1 MDRFEAM
8 RAFARVVETGS
19 FTRAAHTLQISR
31 TTVTQLVQQLEAHLR
46 LRLLNR
52 TTRRV
57 SVTADG
63 AAYYPR
69 IARLLAELDEVEG
82 GLGDAAA
89 QPRGRLRVDVPGP
102 YARLRLVPVLPDFQ
116 ARYPEIQLDVGV
128 SDREVDVIADNVDC
142 VIRGGTPADPAL
154 VARPLTALPIGFHA
168 SPGYVQRFGMPA
180 DPRALEGPD
189 HHMVGFLSPRSG
201 RARVFTA
208 QRGDE
213 RIEVQ
218 GRYTVGF
225 DDGNAYLAAAL
236 ADRRGRAAQLHG
248 RIACRTW
255 RTAAGT
261 GGLAAAADADA
272 CDVPAQ
278 SAHEPAAAGVHR
290 LGGGSVGLIA
300 RACRAEPT
308 LGCVWHQ
315 RPRPALSA

>member
-19 FTRAAHTLQISR
+19 FTRAAQTLQISR

-69 IARLLAELDEVEG
+69 IARLLAELEEVEG
-82 GLGDAAA
+82 GLGDAAS

-102 YARLRLVPVLPDFQ
+102 YARLRLVPALPDFQ
-116 ARYPEIQLDVGV
+116 ARYPEIQLDIGV

-168 SPGYVQRFGMPA
+168 SPGYVQRFGLPT

-189 HHMVGFLSPRSG
+189 H
-201 RARVFTA
+201 RVFVA
-208 QRGDE
+208 QRGEE
-213 RIEVQ
+213 RVEVQ

-236 ADRRGRAAQLHG
+236 AGLGVVALPSYMAAPHVARGELLPLLQDWQLPPMPMHVMFPPN
-248 RIACRTW
+248 RHMS
-255 RTAAGT
+255 
-261 GGLAAAADADA
+261 
-272 CDVPAQ
+272 Q
-278 SAHEPAAAGVHR
+278 R
-290 LGGGSVGLIA
+290 LRVFIDWVVEA
-300 RACRAEPT
+300 
-308 LGCVWHQ
+308 LG
-315 RPRPALSA
+315 

>member
-19 FTRAAHTLQISR
+19 FTRAAHTLQLSR

-69 IARLLAELDEVEG
+69 IARLLAELEEVEG
-82 GLGDAAA
+82 GLGEAAA

-102 YARLRLVPVLPDFQ
+102 YARLRLVPALPDFQ
-116 ARYPEIQLDVGV
+116 ARYPEIQLDIGV

-142 VIRGGTPADPAL
+142 VIRGGAPADPAL
-154 VARPLTALPIGFHA
+154 VARPLARLPIGFHA
-168 SPGYVQRFGMPA
+168 SPGYVQRFGVPEH
-180 DPRALEGPD
+180 PRALEGPD
-189 HHMVGFLSPRSG
+189 HHTVGFLSPRSG

-208 QRGDE
+208 QRGAE

-218 GRYTVGF
+218 GRYSIGF
-225 DDGNAYLAAAL
+225 DDGNAYLAA
-236 ADRRGRAAQLHG
+236 
-248 RIACRTW
+248 
-255 RTAAGT
+255 
-261 GGLAAAADADA
+261 GLAGL
-272 CDVPAQ
+272 
-278 SAHEPAAAGVHR
+278 GVVA
-290 LGGGSVGLIA
+290 LPSYM
-300 RACRAEPT
+300 AEPHVARGELLPVLHDWQLPPMPMHVMFPPNRHMSQRLRVFIDWVVET
-308 LGCVWHQ
+308 LG
-315 RPRPALSA
+315 

>member
-19 FTRAAHTLQISR
+19 FTRAAHTLQLSR

-63 AAYYPR
+63 AAFYPR
-69 IARLLAELDEVEG
+69 IVRLLAELEEVEG

-89 QPRGRLRVDVPGP
+89 QPRGRLRIDVPGP
-102 YARLRLVPVLPDFQ
+102 FARLRLVPALPGFQ
-116 ARYPEIQLDVGV
+116 ARYPDIQLEVGV

-154 VARPLTALPIGFHA
+154 VARPLASLPIGFHA
-168 SPGYVQRFGMPA
+168 SSGYVQQFGAP
-180 DPRALEGPD
+180 DHPRALQGPD
-189 HHMVGFLSPRSG
+189 HHTVGFLSPRSG

-208 QRGDE
+208 QRGVE

-218 GRYTVGF
+218 GRYSIGF
-225 DDGNAYLAAAL
+225 DDGNAYLAA
-236 ADRRGRAAQLHG
+236 
-248 RIACRTW
+248 
-255 RTAAGT
+255 
-261 GGLAAAADADA
+261 GLAGL
-272 CDVPAQ
+272 
-278 SAHEPAAAGVHR
+278 GVVA
-290 LGGGSVGLIA
+290 LPSYM
-300 RACRAEPT
+300 AEPHVARGELLPVLQDWRLPPMPMHVMFPPNRHMSQRLRVFIDWVVET
-308 LGCVWHQ
+308 LG
-315 RPRPALSA
+315 

>member
-19 FTRAAHTLQISR
+19 FTRAAHTLQLSR

-69 IARLLAELDEVEG
+69 IVRLLAELEEVEG
-82 GLGDAAA
+82 GLGEAAA
-89 QPRGRLRVDVPGP
+89 QPRGRLRIDVPGP
-102 YARLRLVPVLPDFQ
+102 FARLLLVPALPGFQ
-116 ARYPEIQLDVGV
+116 ACYPDIQLEVGV

-154 VARPLTALPIGFHA
+154 VARPLRSLPIGFHA
-168 SPGYVQRFGMPA
+168 SPGYVQRFGLPGH
-180 DPRALEGPD
+180 PRALDGPQ
-189 HHMVGFLSPRSG
+189 HHTVGFLSPRSG

-213 RIEVQ
+213 RIQVQ
-218 GRYTVGF
+218 GRYTAGF
-225 DDGNAYLAAAL
+225 DDGNAYLAA
-236 ADRRGRAAQLHG
+236 
-248 RIACRTW
+248 
-255 RTAAGT
+255 
-261 GGLAAAADADA
+261 GLAGL
-272 CDVPAQ
+272 
-278 SAHEPAAAGVHR
+278 GVVA
-290 LGGGSVGLIA
+290 LPSYM
-300 RACRAEPT
+300 AEPHVARGELLPVLQDWQLPAMPMHVMFPPNRHMT
-308 LGCVWHQ
+308 QRLRVFIDWVVEALG
-315 RPRPALSA
+315 

>member
-69 IARLLAELDEVEG
+69 IARLLAELEEVEG
-82 GLGDAAA
+82 GLGDAAT

-102 YARLRLVPVLPDFQ
+102 YARLRLVPALPDFQ
-116 ARYPEIQLDVGV
+116 ARYPEIQLDIGV

-142 VIRGGTPADPAL
+142 VIRGGTPTDPAL
-154 VARPLTALPIGFHA
+154 AARALAALTIGFHA
-168 SPGYVQRFGMPA
+168 SPGYVQRFGLPT

-201 RARVFTA
+201 RARVFSA

-213 RIEVQ
+213 RVEVQ

-236 ADRRGRAAQLHG
+236 AGLGVVALPSYMAARGARRAA
-248 RIACRTW
+248 
-255 RTAAGT
+255 AGVA
-261 GGLAAAADADA
+261 GLAAAADADA
-272 CDVPAQ
+272 CDVPAEP
-278 SAHEPAAAGVHR
+278 AHEPAAAGVHR
-290 LGGGSVGLIA
+290 LGGGSVGVSASVACENRRA
-300 RACRAEPT
+300 RTGERTP
-308 LGCVWHQ
+308 
-315 RPRPALSA
+315 

>member
-31 TTVTQLVQQLEAHLR
+31 TTVTQLVHQLEAHLR

-69 IARLLAELDEVEG
+69 VARLLAELEEVEG
-82 GLGDAAA
+82 GLGDAAS

-102 YARLRLVPVLPDFQ
+102 YARLRLVPALPDFQ
-116 ARYPEIQLDVGV
+116 ARYPEIQLDIGV

-154 VARPLTALPIGFHA
+154 VARPLGALPIGFHA
-168 SPGYVQRFGMPA
+168 SPGYVQRFGLPT
-180 DPRALEGPD
+180 DPRALEGRD

-201 RARVFTA
+201 RARVFVA

-213 RIEVQ
+213 RVEVQ

-236 ADRRGRAAQLHG
+236 A
-248 RIACRTW
+248 
-255 RTAAGT
+255 
-261 GGLAAAADADA
+261 GL
-272 CDVPAQ
+272 
-278 SAHEPAAAGVHR
+278 GVVA
-290 LGGGSVGLIA
+290 LPSYM
-300 RACRAEPT
+300 AEPHMARGELLPVLQDWQLPPMPMHVMFPPNRHMSQRLRVFIDWVVEA
-308 LGCVWHQ
+308 LG
-315 RPRPALSA
+315 

>member
-19 FTRAAHTLQISR
+19 FTRAAQTLQISR
-31 TTVTQLVQQLEAHLR
+31 TTATQLVQQLEAHLR

-69 IARLLAELDEVEG
+69 IARLLAELEEVEG
-82 GLGDAAA
+82 GLGDAAT

-102 YARLRLVPVLPDFQ
+102 YARLRLVPALPDFQ
-116 ARYPEIQLDVGV
+116 ARYPEIQLDIGV

-154 VARPLTALPIGFHA
+154 VARPLGALPIGFHA
-168 SPGYVQRFGMPA
+168 SPGYAQRFGLPA

-201 RARVFTA
+201 RARAFSA
-208 QRGDE
+208 QRVDE
-213 RIEVQ
+213 RVEVQ

-236 ADRRGRAAQLHG
+236 A
-248 RIACRTW
+248 
-255 RTAAGT
+255 
-261 GGLAAAADADA
+261 GL
-272 CDVPAQ
+272 
-278 SAHEPAAAGVHR
+278 GVVA
-290 LGGGSVGLIA
+290 LPSYM
-300 RACRAEPT
+300 AEPHVARGELLPVLQDWQLPPMPMHVMFPPNRHMSQRMRVFIDWVVEA
-308 LGCVWHQ
+308 LG
-315 RPRPALSA
+315 

>member
-19 FTRAAHTLQISR
+19 FTRAAHTLQVSR

-69 IARLLAELDEVEG
+69 IARLLAELEEVEG
-82 GLGDAAA
+82 GLGDAAT

-102 YARLRLVPVLPDFQ
+102 YARLRLVPALPDFQ
-116 ARYPEIQLDVGV
+116 ARYPEIQLDIGV

-142 VIRGGTPADPAL
+142 VIRGGTPSDPAL
-154 VARPLTALPIGFHA
+154 VARPLGALPIGFHA
-168 SPGYVQRFGMPA
+168 SPAYLQRFGVPT
-180 DPRALEGPD
+180 DPRELQGPD

-201 RARVFTA
+201 RARVFSA

-213 RIEVQ
+213 RVEVQ

-236 ADRRGRAAQLHG
+236 A
-248 RIACRTW
+248 
-255 RTAAGT
+255 
-261 GGLAAAADADA
+261 GL
-272 CDVPAQ
+272 
-278 SAHEPAAAGVHR
+278 GVVA
-290 LGGGSVGLIA
+290 LPSYM
-300 RACRAEPT
+300 AEPHVARGELLPLLQDWQLPPMPMHVMFPPNRHMSQRLRVFIDWVVEA
-308 LGCVWHQ
+308 LG
-315 RPRPALSA
+315 

>member
-19 FTRAAHTLQISR
+19 FTRAAHTLQVSR

-69 IARLLAELDEVEG
+69 IARLLAELEEVEG
-82 GLGDAAA
+82 GLGDAAT

-102 YARLRLVPVLPDFQ
+102 YARLRLVPALPDFQ
-116 ARYPEIQLDVGV
+116 ARSPEIQLDIGV

-154 VARPLTALPIGFHA
+154 VARPLGALPIGFHA
-168 SPGYVQRFGMPA
+168 SPAYLQRFGVPT
-180 DPRALEGPD
+180 DPRELEGPD

-201 RARVFTA
+201 RARVFSA

-213 RIEVQ
+213 RVEVQ

-236 ADRRGRAAQLHG
+236 A
-248 RIACRTW
+248 
-255 RTAAGT
+255 
-261 GGLAAAADADA
+261 GL
-272 CDVPAQ
+272 
-278 SAHEPAAAGVHR
+278 GVVA
-290 LGGGSVGLIA
+290 LPSYM
-300 RACRAEPT
+300 AEPHVARGELLPLLQDWQLPPMPMHVMFPPNRHMSQRLRVFIDWVVEA
-308 LGCVWHQ
+308 LG
-315 RPRPALSA
+315 

>member
-69 IARLLAELDEVEG
+69 IARLLAELEEVEG
-82 GLGDAAA
+82 GLGDAAT

-102 YARLRLVPVLPDFQ
+102 YARLRLVPALPDFQ
-116 ARYPEIQLDVGV
+116 ARYPEIQLDIGV

-142 VIRGGTPADPAL
+142 VIRGGTPTDPAL
-154 VARPLTALPIGFHA
+154 VARPLGALPIGFHA
-168 SPGYVQRFGMPA
+168 SPGYVQRFDLPT
-180 DPRALEGPD
+180 DPRVLEGPD

-201 RARVFTA
+201 RARVFVA

-213 RIEVQ
+213 RVEVQ

-236 ADRRGRAAQLHG
+236 A
-248 RIACRTW
+248 
-255 RTAAGT
+255 
-261 GGLAAAADADA
+261 GL
-272 CDVPAQ
+272 
-278 SAHEPAAAGVHR
+278 GVVA
-290 LGGGSVGLIA
+290 LPSYM
-300 RACRAEPT
+300 AEPHVARGELLPVLQDWQLPPMPMHVMFPPNRHMSQRLRVFIDWVVEA
-308 LGCVWHQ
+308 LG
-315 RPRPALSA
+315 

>member
-19 FTRAAHTLQISR
+19 FTRAAQTLQISR
-31 TTVTQLVQQLEAHLR
+31 TTATQLVQQLEAHLR

-69 IARLLAELDEVEG
+69 IARLLAELEEVEG
-82 GLGDAAA
+82 GLGDAAT

-102 YARLRLVPVLPDFQ
+102 YARLRLVPALPDFQ
-116 ARYPEIQLDVGV
+116 ARCPEVQLDIGV

-154 VARPLTALPIGFHA
+154 VARPLAALPIGFHA
-168 SPGYVQRFGMPA
+168 SAGYVQRFGLPA

-201 RARVFTA
+201 RARVFSA

-213 RIEVQ
+213 RVEVQ

-236 ADRRGRAAQLHG
+236 A
-248 RIACRTW
+248 
-255 RTAAGT
+255 
-261 GGLAAAADADA
+261 GL
-272 CDVPAQ
+272 
-278 SAHEPAAAGVHR
+278 GVVA
-290 LGGGSVGLIA
+290 LPSYM
-300 RACRAEPT
+300 AEPHVVRGELLPLLQDWQLPPMPMHVMFPPNRHMSQRLRVFIDWVVEV
-308 LGCVWHQ
+308 LG
-315 RPRPALSA
+315 

>member
-19 FTRAAHTLQISR
+19 FTRAAQTLQISR
-31 TTVTQLVQQLEAHLR
+31 TTATQLVQQLEAHLR

-69 IARLLAELDEVEG
+69 IARLLAELEEVEG
-82 GLGDAAA
+82 GLGDAAS

-102 YARLRLVPVLPDFQ
+102 YARLRLVPALPEFQ
-116 ARYPEIQLDVGV
+116 ARYPEIQLDIGV

-154 VARPLTALPIGFHA
+154 VARPLVALPIGFHA
-168 SPGYVQRFGMPA
+168 SPGYVQRFGVPTDA
-180 DPRALEGPD
+180 RALEGPD

-201 RARVFTA
+201 RARVFVA

-213 RIEVQ
+213 RIQVQ
-218 GRYTVGF
+218 GRYMVGF

-236 ADRRGRAAQLHG
+236 A
-248 RIACRTW
+248 
-255 RTAAGT
+255 
-261 GGLAAAADADA
+261 GL
-272 CDVPAQ
+272 
-278 SAHEPAAAGVHR
+278 GVVA
-290 LGGGSVGLIA
+290 LPSYM
-300 RACRAEPT
+300 AEPHVARGELLPVLQDWQLPPMPMQVMFPPNRHMSQRLRVFIDWVVEA
-308 LGCVWHQ
+308 LG
-315 RPRPALSA
+315 

>member
-19 FTRAAHTLQISR
+19 FTRAAHTLQLSR

-69 IARLLAELDEVEG
+69 IVRLLAELEEVEG
-82 GLGDAAA
+82 GLGEAAA
-89 QPRGRLRVDVPGP
+89 QPRGRLRIDVPGP
-102 YARLRLVPVLPDFQ
+102 FARLLLVPALPGFQ
-116 ARYPEIQLDVGV
+116 ACYPDIQLEVGV

-154 VARPLTALPIGFHA
+154 VARPLRSLPIGFHA
-168 SPGYVQRFGMPA
+168 SPGYVQRFGLPGH
-180 DPRALEGPD
+180 PRALDGPQ
-189 HHMVGFLSPRSG
+189 HHTVGFLSPRSG

-213 RIEVQ
+213 RIQVQ
-218 GRYTVGF
+218 GRYTAGF
-225 DDGNAYLAAAL
+225 DDGNAYLAA
-236 ADRRGRAAQLHG
+236 
-248 RIACRTW
+248 
-255 RTAAGT
+255 
-261 GGLAAAADADA
+261 GLAGL
-272 CDVPAQ
+272 
-278 SAHEPAAAGVHR
+278 GVVA
-290 LGGGSVGLIA
+290 LPSYM
-300 RACRAEPT
+300 AEPHVARGELLPVLQDWQLPAMPMHVMFPPNRHMSQRLRVFIDWVVEA
-308 LGCVWHQ
+308 LG
-315 RPRPALSA
+315 

>member
-1 MDRFEAM
+1 MDTIDAM
-8 RAFARVVETGS
+8 RVFVAVVERNGFSAAAQALDLSTAAV
-19 FTRAAHTLQISR
+19 TRQVAA
-31 TTVTQLVQQLEAHLR
+31 LERR
-46 LRLLNR
+46 LSARLLNR

-69 IARLLAELDEVEG
+69 IARLLAELEEVEG
-82 GLGDAAA
+82 GLGDAAS

-102 YARLRLVPVLPDFQ
+102 YARLRLVPALPDFQ
-116 ARYPEIQLDVGV
+116 ARYPEIQLDIGV

-154 VARPLTALPIGFHA
+154 VARPLAALPIGFHA
-168 SPGYVQRFGMPA
+168 SPGYVQRFGLPT

-201 RARVFTA
+201 RARVFVA

-213 RIEVQ
+213 RVEVQ

-236 ADRRGRAAQLHG
+236 A
-248 RIACRTW
+248 
-255 RTAAGT
+255 
-261 GGLAAAADADA
+261 GL
-272 CDVPAQ
+272 
-278 SAHEPAAAGVHR
+278 GVVA
-290 LGGGSVGLIA
+290 LPSYM
-300 RACRAEPT
+300 AEPHVARGELLPVLQDWQLPPMPMHVMFPPNRHMSQRLRVFIDWVVEA
-308 LGCVWHQ
+308 LG
-315 RPRPALSA
+315 

>member
-19 FTRAAHTLQISR
+19 FTRAAQTLQISR
-31 TTVTQLVQQLEAHLR
+31 TTATQLVQQLEAHLR

-69 IARLLAELDEVEG
+69 IARLLAELEEVEG
-82 GLGDAAA
+82 GLGDAAT

-102 YARLRLVPVLPDFQ
+102 YARLRLVPALPDFQ
-116 ARYPEIQLDVGV
+116 ARYPEIQLDIGV

-154 VARPLTALPIGFHA
+154 VARPLGALPIGFHA
-168 SPGYVQRFGMPA
+168 SPAYVQRFGVPT
-180 DPRALEGPD
+180 DPRELQGPD

-201 RARVFTA
+201 RARVFSA

-213 RIEVQ
+213 RVEVQ

-236 ADRRGRAAQLHG
+236 A
-248 RIACRTW
+248 
-255 RTAAGT
+255 
-261 GGLAAAADADA
+261 GL
-272 CDVPAQ
+272 
-278 SAHEPAAAGVHR
+278 GVVA
-290 LGGGSVGLIA
+290 LPSYM
-300 RACRAEPT
+300 AEPHVARGELLPVLPDWQLPPMPMHVMFPPNRHMSQRLRMFIDWVVEA
-308 LGCVWHQ
+308 LG
-315 RPRPALSA
+315 

>member
-19 FTRAAHTLQISR
+19 FTRAAHTLQLSR

-69 IARLLAELDEVEG
+69 IVRLLAELEEVEG
-82 GLGDAAA
+82 GLGDAVA
-89 QPRGRLRVDVPGP
+89 QPRGRLRIDVPGP
-102 YARLRLVPVLPDFQ
+102 YARLRLVPALPGFQ
-116 ARYPEIQLDVGV
+116 ARYPEIQLDIGV

-154 VARPLTALPIGFHA
+154 VARPLASLPIGFHA
-168 SPGYVQRFGMPA
+168 SPGYVQQFGAP
-180 DPRALEGPD
+180 DHPRALQGPD
-189 HHMVGFLSPRSG
+189 HHTVGFLSPRSG

-208 QRGDE
+208 QRGAE

-218 GRYTVGF
+218 GRYSIGF
-225 DDGNAYLAAAL
+225 DDGNAYLAA
-236 ADRRGRAAQLHG
+236 
-248 RIACRTW
+248 
-255 RTAAGT
+255 
-261 GGLAAAADADA
+261 GLAGL
-272 CDVPAQ
+272 
-278 SAHEPAAAGVHR
+278 GVVA
-290 LGGGSVGLIA
+290 LPSYM
-300 RACRAEPT
+300 AEPHVARGELLPVLQDWQLPSMPMHVMFPPNRHMSQRLRVFIDWVVET
-308 LGCVWHQ
+308 LG
-315 RPRPALSA
+315 